1 LKEFSSKT
9 SIIIGPDHAGFRAKE
24 SIKKYLEGAGY
35 PVEDCGTQS
44 EESVDYPDYSVR
56 PDRRGVVVPRF
67 FRGEGLDV
75 TTVKPR
81 L

>member
-9 SIIIGPDHAGFRAKE
+9 RIIIGPDHAGFRAKE

-35 PVEDCGTQS
+35 QVEDCGTHSQ
-44 EESVDYPDYSVR
+44 ESVDNPDCRVR
-56 PDRRGVVVPRF
+56 PDRRGVVVARF